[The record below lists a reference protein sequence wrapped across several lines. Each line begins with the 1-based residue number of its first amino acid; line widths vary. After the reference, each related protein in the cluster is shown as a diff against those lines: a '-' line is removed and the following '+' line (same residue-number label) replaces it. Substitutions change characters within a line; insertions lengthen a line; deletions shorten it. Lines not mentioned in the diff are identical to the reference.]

1 MRYEGLDPEAL
12 AARLGAPSC
21 LALEKVTST
30 LDIIH
35 ELAGEGAP
43 CGTLVLADEQVQGRG
58 RQSRRWHSPKGSGVW
73 LGNLKRPS
81 VPMEGGLLAIR
92 AGLCLVRALAD
103 LDVPAQI
110 KWPND
115 VMVHDRKMAGIL
127 CEARWRGREV
137 SWIAVGIGIN
147 VHGPLPA
154 EIADHAI
161 ALDEV
166 LADAERLAVLDAL
179 MPWLRALP
187 DDPTLDDGERLELE
201 RCDWLAGRPIAQPLA
216 GTARGID
223 RDGALLVETVDGV
236 ERIFGGTVV
245 IA

>member
-1 MRYEGLDPEAL
+1 MKYDGLDPAAL
-12 AARLGAPSC
+12 SERLGAPSC

-73 LGNLKRPS
+73 LGSLKRPS
-81 VPMEGGLLAIR
+81 VPLEGGLLAIR
-92 AGLCLVRALAD
+92 AGLCLIRALGD
-103 LDVPAQI
+103 LDVSAQL

-115 VMVHDRKMAGIL
+115 IMVHDRKLAGIL
-127 CEARWRGREV
+127 CEARWRGQEV

-166 LADAERLAVLDAL
+166 LPGVGRLPVLDAL

-187 DDPTLDDGERLELE
+187 DQPSLDDHECLELG
-201 RCDWLAGRPIAQPLA
+201 RCDWLAGRRVAKPLY

-223 RDGALLVETVDGV
+223 RDGALLIETGEGV
-236 ERIFGGTVV
+236 ERVLGGTIVT
-245 IA
+245 A

>member
-1 MRYEGLDPEAL
+1 MRYDGLDPAAL
-12 AARLGAPSC
+12 SARLGAPSC

-103 LDVPAQI
+103 LDVSAQL

-137 SWIAVGIGIN
+137 SWIAVGIGVN

-166 LADAERLAVLDAL
+166 LPGAERLAVLDAL

-187 DDPTLDDGERLELE
+187 DGATLDDDECLELG
-201 RCDWLAGRPIAQPLA
+201 RCDWLAGRLIAKPWA

-223 RDGALLVETVDGV
+223 RDGALLVETGDGV
-236 ERIFGGTVV
+236 ERIVGGTIVT
-245 IA
+245 A